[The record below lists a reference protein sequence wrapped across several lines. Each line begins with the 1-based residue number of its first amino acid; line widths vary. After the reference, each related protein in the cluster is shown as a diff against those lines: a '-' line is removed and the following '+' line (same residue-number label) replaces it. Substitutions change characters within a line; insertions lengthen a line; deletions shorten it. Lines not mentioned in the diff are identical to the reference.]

1 MQEIG
6 SLDSISNIL
15 DAIIRKFESKII
27 FDLTVKFVKVCL
39 AVYYA
44 NLRKLNYSKSL
55 VEGTVKLDKSNVFY
69 KAKNN
74 EIEVLLTNVILI
86 AD

>member
-1 MQEIG
+1 MAG
-6 SLDSISNIL
+6 IL
-15 DAIIRKFESKII
+15 ETIIRKFETKTI
-27 FDLTVKFVKVCL
+27 FELTVKFMKVCL

-55 VEGTVKLDKSNVFY
+55 IDGGIKLDKSNVFY

-74 EIEVLLTNVILI
+74 
-86 AD
+86 

>member
-1 MQEIG
+1 M
-6 SLDSISNIL
+6 
-15 DAIIRKFESKII
+15 
-27 FDLTVKFVKVCL
+27 KVCL

-55 VEGTVKLDKSNVFY
+55 IDGGIKLDKSNVFY

-74 EIEVLLTNVILI
+74 EIERLISSVILI
-86 AD
+86 RD